1 MQRSRRH
8 LRSPDRRWRHQIA
21 ASLCWKEIATPLRGS
36 QRRIATALP
45 DLGMTIRNRSF
56 VGAVTRLRDARLRLF
71 LWEQAYKPGSVTGPL
86 TLPSP
91 PSRGVRSMRSYQT
104 ATISLGRLLPGA
116 SCSLPGDA
124 AGRLISP
131 YVALHRAGFAQ
142 VSGHPEPRA
151 LLPHD
156 CTLTLNHSLRS
167 DSGRRPVPEPQAN
180 GAGRYVSVALSLG
193 SPPTGSYPAPCPL
206 VSGLSS
212 ESLRFSAVARP
223 APAIILAFPEVHRN
237 RMPGVAQRVTLRGTG

>member
-1 MQRSRRH
+1 VLEGDCHAPSGLATEDRYGPAGPRDDNKKPL
-8 LRSPDRRWRHQIA
+8 LRWS
-21 ASLCWKEIATPLRGS
+21 GY
-36 QRRIATALP
+36 ATARCA
-45 DLGMTIRNRSF
+45 T
-56 VGAVTRLRDARLRLF
+56 ARLRIF

-91 PSRGVRSMRSYQT
+91 PSRGARSMRSYQT
-104 ATISLGRLLPGA
+104 ATISLGRLLPDA

-167 DSGRRPVPEPQAN
+167 DTGRRPVPEPQAN

-193 SPPTGSYPAPCPL
+193 SPPLGVTQ
-206 VSGLSS
+206 
-212 ESLRFSAVARP
+212 RP
-223 APAIILAFPEVHRN
+223 ALWCPDFPLRACASQ
-237 RMPGVAQRVTLRGTG
+237 RSPGLLPRLS

>member
-131 YVALHRAGFAQ
+131 YVALHRAGFSQ

-156 CTLTLNHSLRS
+156 CTLTLHPSIAR
-167 DSGRRPVPEPQAN
+167 
-180 GAGRYVSVALSLG
+180 GAGRYVSVALSLW
-193 SPPTGSYPAPCPL
+193 SPPLGVTQ
-206 VSGLSS
+206 
-212 ESLRFSAVARP
+212 RP
-223 APAIILAFPEVHRN
+223 ALWCPDFPPKTCGLR
-237 RMPGVAQRVTLRGTG
+237 RSPGLLPRLS

>member
-56 VGAVTRLRDARLRLF
+56 VGAVTRLRDARLRIF

-91 PSRGVRSMRSYQT
+91 PSRGARSMRSYQT
-104 ATISLGRLLPGA
+104 ATISLGRLLPDA

-156 CTLTLNHSLRS
+156 CTLTDDPLTL
-167 DSGRRPVPEPQAN
+167 P
-180 GAGRYVSVALSLG
+180 
-193 SPPTGSYPAPCPL
+193 SPPHGGEEYEELPIGGMFLWHFPWGRPHWELPSALPFGVRTFL
-206 VSGLSS
+206 RRVVISGG
-212 ESLRFSAVARP
+212 RP
-223 APAIILAFPEVHRN
+223 ACSRAYPCITADATQSRTN
-237 RMPGVAQRVTLRGTG
+237 RT

>member
-167 DSGRRPVPEPQAN
+167 DTGRRPVPEPQAN
-180 GAGRYVSVALSLG
+180 GAGRFVSVALSLG
-193 SPPTGSYPAPCPL
+193 SPPLGVTQ
-206 VSGLSS
+206 
-212 ESLRFSAVARP
+212 RP
-223 APAIILAFPEVHRN
+223 ALWCPDFPLRAYASQ
-237 RMPGVAQRVTLRGTG
+237 RSPGLLPRLS